1 MTTTM
6 LPGLGSLPLAGLS
19 SAPVGTASRRPLL
32 LRFLDAVKESNQRR
46 AEREIA
52 AYIQRHGGALSDR
65 VERGI
70 ERSLL

>member
-1 MTTTM
+1 MTTTT
-6 LPGLGSLPLAGLS
+6 LSRSGVLPLPRPA
-19 SAPVGTASRRPLL
+19 SAPVRALPRRSLL
-32 LRFLDAVKESNQRR
+32 LRLLDAVMAANQRR

-65 VERGI
+65 IERGI